1 MLELTLGRPLRVVLA
16 LAKPIERHGLHQALD
31 ETDDIEV
38 VAEVGDAQVVDV
50 IVAACQP
57 HVVVWDCQLGVSLD
71 DSLTVIERLR
81 RWVAVLAFSGAA
93 LAQVNDGVLTP
104 ADGYGAPIWQQS
116 IQTGFGPAPNGSELA
131 AIYCKSDTNGVTL
144 FFAGAL
150 EQNFN
155 KFNVFFDTKAGGQ
168 NQIGGTNPSN
178 DGWAAKYNGFTFD
191 TGFNADYMMIF
202 RRGGTQF
209 DIDYAEIG
217 TANGSMIGSIGNGT
231 PSNFSFGAGFN
242 MGYTGSTSTIGGAAG
257 SAVTPGQPL
266 LSLGGIEVFVPY
278 AALGLSQGQTFL
290 LSAMIN
296 GSNHDYLSNQF
307 AGSLPVGTGN
317 LGGDGFGGFN
327 GTVGQINLNN
337 WAGDQYITVP
347 APGVL
352 ALVGMGGLLAA
363 RRRRA

>member
-1 MLELTLGRPLRVVLA
+1 MKYVFAAAAA
-16 LAKPIERHGLHQALD
+16 LACAG
-31 ETDDIEV
+31 T
-38 VAEVGDAQVVDV
+38 
-50 IVAACQP
+50 
-57 HVVVWDCQLGVSLD
+57 
-71 DSLTVIERLR
+71 
-81 RWVAVLAFSGAA
+81 A

-104 ADGYGAPIWQQS
+104 ADGYGAPIWQQG
-116 IQTGFGPAPNGSELA
+116 IQSGFGTAPGGSELA

-144 FFAGAL
+144 FFAGSL
-150 EQNFN
+150 ETNFN

-168 NQIGGTNPSN
+168 NQIGGTNPGN

-217 TANGSMIGSIGNGT
+217 TGNGAQIGSAGTGT
-231 PSNFSFGAGFN
+231 PSNFNFGLGFN
-242 MGYTGSTSTIGGAAG
+242 MGYTSSASSIGGVAG
-257 SAVTPGQPL
+257 AAVTPGLPL
-266 LSLGGIEVFVPY
+266 LSTGGIEVFIPY
-278 AALGLSQGQTFL
+278 AALGLAQGQSFL

-296 GSNHDYLSNQF
+296 GNNHDYLSNQF

-317 LGGDGFGGFN
+317 LGGDGAGGFN

-337 WAGDQYITVP
+337 WAGNQYILVP
-347 APGVL
+347 APGAM
-352 ALVGMGGLLAA
+352 ALLGVGGLLAA